1 MRTRRREWARR
12 VRRWRGSGL
21 TARKFSASIGV
32 KPGTLTYW
40 AWRLGREASPSS
52 AERKASVRCER
63 RAPTAFV
70 ELVSDAVPDGRFE
83 LELAGGR
90 RLRIPVGFEA
100 EALERL
106 LGVVE
111 RAQ

>member
-1 MRTRRREWARR
+1 
-12 VRRWRGSGL
+12 L
-21 TARKFSASIGV
+21 TAREFSESIGV

-40 AWRLGREASPSS
+40 AWRLGREG
-52 AERKASVRCER
+52 KAATTDRPATARGQR

-70 ELVSDAVPDGRFE
+70 ELVSEAVGDGRFE

-100 EALERL
+100 EALKRP

-111 RAQ
+111 RGQ

>member
-1 MRTRRREWARR
+1 MRTRRREWAQR
-12 VRRWRGSGL
+12 VRRWRRSGQ
-21 TARKFSASIGV
+21 TAREFSESIGV

-40 AWRLGREASPSS
+40 AWRLGREGRGAS
-52 AERKASVRCER
+52 AGRKTSGKCQRP
-63 RAPTAFV
+63 APTAFV
-70 ELVSDAVPDGRFE
+70 ELVSGAIGDGRFE
-83 LELAGGR
+83 LELGGGR

-111 RAQ
+111 RVR

>member
-1 MRTRRREWARR
+1 
-12 VRRWRGSGL
+12 
-21 TARKFSASIGV
+21 
-32 KPGTLTYW
+32 
-40 AWRLGREASPSS
+40 
-52 AERKASVRCER
+52 
-63 RAPTAFV
+63 V